1 MKKKKTP
8 IIVLIIATIA
18 AFILSLVAY
27 PSPQQSTEKESSSS
41 VSSDDN
47 QTKDATVKEQGKTE
61 KSEKSESSGDK
72 RYDDGHIVLHTKQKR
87 VAKDPYLPTVES
99 RDDQRYTFPCTPP
112 NDDVAEQMASYAVYF
127 FPYETEYICSYNQ
140 AEIDGEDLDFY
151 EYYDKDNLTLLCIL
165 TKDSE
170 ENCALYDVTDNS
182 YTPITIRHL
191 KESIID
197 CDNNTG

>member
-1 MKKKKTP
+1 M
-8 IIVLIIATIA
+8 
-18 AFILSLVAY
+18 
-27 PSPQQSTEKESSSS
+27 
-41 VSSDDN
+41 
-47 QTKDATVKEQGKTE
+47 VKEQGKTE
-61 KSEKSESSGDK
+61 KSEKRESSGDK
-72 RYDDGHIVLHTKQKR
+72 RYDDGHIVLHTKQKS

-112 NDDVAEQMASYAVYF
+112 DDDVAEQMTSYAVYF

-170 ENCALYDVTDNS
+170 ENYALYDVTDNS
-182 YTPITIRHL
+182 YTPIMIRHL
-191 KESIID
+191 KESVID

>member
-8 IIVLIIATIA
+8 IIVLVIAAIA

-27 PSPQQSTEKESSSS
+27 PSPQQSAEKESSSS
-41 VSSDDN
+41 VSSNDN

-61 KSEKSESSGDK
+61 KSEKRESSGDK
-72 RYDDGHIVLHTKQKR
+72 RYDDGHIVLHTKQKT

-112 NDDVAEQMASYAVYF
+112 DDDMAEQMASYAAYF

-151 EYYDKDNLTLLCIL
+151 EYYDKENLTLLCIL

-170 ENCALYDVTDNS
+170 ENYALYDVTDNS

-191 KESIID
+191 AKNEVS
-197 CDNNTG
+197 

>member
-8 IIVLIIATIA
+8 IIVLIIAAIA

-61 KSEKSESSGDK
+61 KSEKRESSGDK

-112 NDDVAEQMASYAVYF
+112 DDDMAEQMASYAAYF
-127 FPYETEYICSYNQ
+127 FPYKTEYICSYNQ
-140 AEIDGEDLDFY
+140 AEIDGADLDFY

-170 ENCALYDVTDNS
+170 ENYALYDVTDNS

-191 KESIID
+191 AENEVS
-197 CDNNTG
+197 

>member
-1 MKKKKTP
+1 MQKKKTP
-8 IIVLIIATIA
+8 IVILIIAAIA

-61 KSEKSESSGDK
+61 KSEKRESSGDK

-112 NDDVAEQMASYAVYF
+112 DDDVAKQMASYAAYF

-170 ENCALYDVTDNS
+170 ENYALYDVTL
-182 YTPITIRHL
+182 Y
-191 KESIID
+191 
-197 CDNNTG
+197 G

>member
-1 MKKKKTP
+1 MQKKKTP
-8 IIVLIIATIA
+8 IVILIIAAIA

-61 KSEKSESSGDK
+61 KSEKRESSGDK

-112 NDDVAEQMASYAVYF
+112 DDDVAKQMASYAAYF

-170 ENCALYDVTDNS
+170 ENYALYDVTDNS

>member
-8 IIVLIIATIA
+8 IIVLIIATIV

>member
-1 MKKKKTP
+1 MQKKKTP
-8 IIVLIIATIA
+8 IVILIIAAIA

-61 KSEKSESSGDK
+61 KSEKRESSGDK

-99 RDDQRYTFPCTPP
+99 RDDQRYTFPCTSPD
-112 NDDVAEQMASYAVYF
+112 DDVAKQMASYAAYF

-170 ENCALYDVTDNS
+170 ENYALYDVTDNS

>member
-1 MKKKKTP
+1 MQKKKTP
-8 IIVLIIATIA
+8 IVILIIAAIA

-61 KSEKSESSGDK
+61 KSEKRESSGDK
-72 RYDDGHIVLHTKQKR
+72 RYDDGHIVLHTKQER

-112 NDDVAEQMASYAVYF
+112 DDDVAKQMASYAAYF

-170 ENCALYDVTDNS
+170 ENYALYDVTDNS

>member
-8 IIVLIIATIA
+8 IIVLIIAAIA

-27 PSPQQSTEKESSSS
+27 PSPQQSAEKESSSS

-47 QTKDATVKEQGKTE
+47 QTKDVTVKERTKTE
-61 KSEKSESSGDK
+61 KSEKRESSGDK
-72 RYDDGHIVLHTKQKR
+72 RYDDGHIVLHTKQKS

-99 RDDQRYTFPCTPP
+99 RDDQRYTFPCTPL
-112 NDDVAEQMASYAVYF
+112 DDDMAEQMASYAAYF

-140 AEIDGEDLDFY
+140 AEIDGGDLDFY
-151 EYYDKDNLTLLCIL
+151 EYYDKENLTLLCIL

-170 ENCALYDVTDNS
+170 ENYALYDVTDNS

-191 KESIID
+191 AENEVS
-197 CDNNTG
+197 